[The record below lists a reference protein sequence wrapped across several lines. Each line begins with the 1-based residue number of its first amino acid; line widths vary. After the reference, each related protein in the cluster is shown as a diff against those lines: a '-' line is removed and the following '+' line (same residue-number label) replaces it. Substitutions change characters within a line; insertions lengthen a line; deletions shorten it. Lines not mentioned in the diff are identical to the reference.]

1 MAAATETVKA
11 KKKCCKSRPR
21 CKRCPVVL
29 KRLAGEGLAERADR
43 RRYELSADLRKKQIK
58 AARKR

>member
-11 KKKCCKSRPR
+11 KKKCCKRR
-21 CKRCPVVL
+21 PVVL
-29 KRLAGEGLAERADR
+29 KRLAGEGLAERVDG
-43 RRYELSADLRKKQIK
+43 RRYELSADLRKKQVK